1 MSSVDSVSS
10 LTGEAHTQ
18 AAKRSQLGQEDF
30 IELMIAQMRN
40 QDPLKPA
47 DPTQFLSQLAQFSQ
61 VTGIQSMERA
71 VTGLAESL
79 RSAQLLSGTSLV
91 GREVLAV
98 SDSATLVEDGAIAGA
113 VDVPDGAASLR
124 VLVRDSTGQLVRT
137 LNLEP
142 RAGLT
147 EFTWDG
153 TTDRGTVASPGE
165 YRFEVVAAS
174 GSTSFSLQPLLAS
187 RVDSV
192 TFDPSSQRL
201 VLNTSG
207 GTFALNDVRR
217 VK

>member
-10 LTGEAHTQ
+10 VTGEAQTQ

-71 VTGLAESL
+71 VTGLADSL
-79 RSAQLLSGTSLV
+79 RSAQLLNGTSLV

-98 SDSATLVEDGAIAGA
+98 SETATLVEDGSIAGA
-113 VDVPDGAASLR
+113 VDVPEGVTSLK
-124 VLVRDSTGQLVRT
+124 VNVRDASGQLVRT
-137 LNLEP
+137 INLEP
-142 RAGLT
+142 RTGLT

-165 YRFEVVAAS
+165 YEFEVVAGS
-174 GSTSFSLQPLLAS
+174 GGTNFSLEPLLSS

-192 TFDPSSQRL
+192 TIDPSSQRL
-201 VLNTSG
+201 VLNTDR
-207 GTFALNDVRR
+207 GTFKLSDVRR